1 MAVQIQYLTD
11 KNGKKT
17 SVLIPFKT
25 WIKINNDY
33 SKLQNKIIILSG
45 IKAALLEVKNA
56 NKTGKKIQ
64 SLKSIL

>member
-1 MAVQIQYLTD
+1 MADRIQYLID
-11 KNGKKT
+11 KNGQKS

-33 SKLQNKIIILSG
+33 SKLQNKIEILTG
-45 IKAALLEVKNA
+45 IKEALMEVKNA
-56 NKTGKKIQ
+56 NKTSKKLQ